1 MNTFKAG
8 QVVKLK
14 CGGPKLVVASAS
26 GDHDARTLQNDPE
39 VSLRRIRMVR
49 DIMLECRRQLL
60 RWKQVGKTL
69 QNDPETLTIIE
80 LFPEELWGVNEGEV
94 VNTFTMRGVAA
105 YAGAALEWAKEKADG
120 AQPPRDGRLF
130 V

>member
-26 GDHDARTLQNDPE
+26 GDHVTVNYFDG
-39 VSLRRIRMVR
+39 SK
-49 DIMLECRRQLL
+49 LETHI
-60 RWKQVGKTL
+60 VA
-69 QNDPETLTIIE
+69 PETLNIVE
-80 LFPEELWGVNEGEV
+80 LFPEELWTVEEGEGV
-94 VNTFTMRGVAA
+94 KTFTMRSGTA

-120 AQPPRDGRLF
+120 APIKLSINGADLK
-130 V
+130 VEIVTKK